1 MTRRST
7 STGTIDT
14 YVSVDVYHICAYILY
29 GCTKNI
35 HVYIQIYIYLFVY
48 YIYVS
53 VCVYIYIHNIYIYI
67 HTRNLCR
74 LPGLMHKA
82 LTPFLLHPVQR
93 HRQRGTRSGGVEGK
107 IVEGGGSCRI
117 SISYKQFSIKSNS
130 DSSQIA
136 IAIGVLTS
144 NRGEDDEPLWRI
156 GRGTRVPLQGAVDV
170 VPLLGAIV
178 RCHCSVL
185 WLRGRVTTNFGGADG
200 VPLLGAI
207 AGCHCSVLDG

>member
-1 MTRRST
+1 M
-7 STGTIDT
+7 
-14 YVSVDVYHICAYILY
+14 
-29 GCTKNI
+29 
-35 HVYIQIYIYLFVY
+35 
-48 YIYVS
+48 
-53 VCVYIYIHNIYIYI
+53 CVYI

-74 LPGLMHKA
+74 LPGFMHKV

-93 HRQRGTRSGGVEGK
+93 HRQRDTRSGGVEGK

-144 NRGEDDEPLWRI
+144 NRGEGDEPLWRI

-178 RCHCSVL
+178 QCHCSVL